1 MIENIKKK
9 VQYKD
14 CEANVRSIYIMSLS
28 QELGIVKMLI
38 KVLVWIIKQKD
49 NVLNIPIKILKSRQS
64 DLQQQPQ
71 QPKQ

>member
-1 MIENIKKK
+1 MIENIKEK

-49 NVLNIPIKILKSRQS
+49 NVLNIPIKILKRRQS